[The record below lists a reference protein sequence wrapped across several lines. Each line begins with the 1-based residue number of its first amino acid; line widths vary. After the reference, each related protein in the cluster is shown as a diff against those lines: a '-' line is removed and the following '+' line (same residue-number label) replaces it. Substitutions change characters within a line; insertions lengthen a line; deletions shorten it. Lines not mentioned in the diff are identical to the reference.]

1 MLTVAYCRVSTE
13 EQAAEGFSIAGQADK
28 LRVYAELH
36 DLGEVTVIAEVGL
49 SGKNL
54 ERPGL
59 QQLLHMV
66 DEGHV
71 ANVITWRLDRLSRN
85 LSDLILLADRFG
97 QANVALHS
105 FTEKIDLSSATGRM
119 FYNILGSFA
128 QFYREQLTENVRMG
142 MQQAVRQGKWVNRPK
157 TGYDLVDGELVPNEM
172 APVVRRI
179 FTLRAEGQS
188 QGKIA
193 DATGIKYSTV
203 LSILGSRIY
212 LGEVQMNGEWFP
224 GNHEAIV
231 TPEVFAAAHRGRVKG
246 RARGTDLLSG
256 KVRCGC
262 ADALWPS
269 TRTVTVASS
278 TAATTGAGAARSL
291 AGRTSGCIG
300 QPCWGCG
307 SSGTTWNCR
316 PPSAGSSSG
325 PERRPLRPAE
335 GPALAGPVMVSRTWL
350 PSVASCCASTTTTRS
365 GPICSPR
372 RRPAC
377 PEPSGRLSV
386 RWRTRGWR
394 RLALTMSPSTS
405 TLWPACSQPWTST
418 RRGRPRQRSSDV
430 S

>member
-36 DLGEVTVIAEVGL
+36 DLGAVTVIADPGL

-85 LSDLILLADRFG
+85 LGDLIMLADRFG

-128 QFYREQLTENVRMG
+128 QFYREQLAENVRMG

-179 FTLRAEGQS
+179 FTMRGEGAS

-193 DATGIKYSTV
+193 EATGVKYSTV

-224 GNHEAIV
+224 GHHEAII
-231 TPEVFAAAHRGRVKG
+231 TPEAFAAAHRGRVRG

-256 KVRCGC
+256 RVRCGLC
-262 ADALWPS
+262 QRLMALDQNGEGRKLYRCHHRGQGCSAAPPDEHRPAPGRRVGAAAHRRRRRTAGRHPPGARSGADAGPQ
-269 TRTVTVASS
+269 
-278 TAATTGAGAARSL
+278 
-291 AGRTSGCIG
+291 GR
-300 QPCWGCG
+300 
-307 SSGTTWNCR
+307 
-316 PPSAGSSSG
+316 
-325 PERRPLRPAE
+325 
-335 GPALAGPVMVSRTWL
+335 
-350 PSVASCCASTTTTRS
+350 
-365 GPICSPR
+365 R
-372 RRPAC
+372 RRPHSALASRC
-377 PEPSGRLSV
+377 
-386 RWRTRGWR
+386 RGPGGPASQAAAPLLR
-394 RLALTMSPSTS
+394 R
-405 TLWPACSQPWTST
+405 QG
-418 RRGRPRQRSSDV
+418 RGRPVRRGGGSPVRGDP
-430 S
+430 

>member
-28 LRVYAELH
+28 LCVYAELH
-36 DLGEVTVIAEVGL
+36 DLGEVTVVADPGL

-59 QQLLHMV
+59 QQVLHMV

-71 ANVITWRLDRLSRN
+71 ANVLTWRLDRLSRN

-97 QANVALHS
+97 RAGVALHS

-128 QFYREQLTENVRMG
+128 QFYREQLAENVRMV

-157 TGYDLVDGELVPNEM
+157 TGYDLVDGELVPNEL

-179 FTLRAEGQS
+179 FTMRAEGAS

-193 DATGIKYSTV
+193 EATGVKYSTV

-212 LGEVQMNGEWFP
+212 LGEVQMNDEWFP
-224 GNHEAIV
+224 GHHEAIV
-231 TPEVFAAAHRGRVKG
+231 TPEAFAAAHRGRIKG

-256 KVRCGC
+256 KVRCGIC
-262 ADALWPS
+262 RRSWPS
-269 TRTVTVASS
+269 TRTARVASS
-278 TAATTGAGAARSL
+278 TAATTGAKAARSP
-291 AGRTSGCIG
+291 AGRTSGCTG
-300 QPCWGCG
+300 QRCWGC
-307 SSGTTWNCR
+307 SSSATTSNCS
-316 PPSAGSSSG
+316 PPSAGSSIG
-325 PERRPLRPAE
+325 PERRPPRPAE
-335 GPALAGPVMVSRTWL
+335 GPGLGAHVTVSRTWW

-365 GPICSPR
+365 EPTCSPR
-372 RRPAC
+372 RKLAC
-377 PEPSGRLSV
+377 PSPSRRLSV
-386 RWRTRGWR
+386 RWRTRSPWWR
-394 RLALTMSPSTS
+394 SQTM
-405 TLWPACSQPWTST
+405 
-418 RRGRPRQRSSDV
+418 
-430 S
+430 